1 MNIDEKL
8 HSQELYF
15 PDDEEMMR
23 AQAQCLEK
31 LYDYNMTRPSEADKR
46 TALLK
51 EMFAEIGDNSVI
63 GAGSVVSKDIPPN
76 CVAVG
81 NPCRVLREI
90 SEHDKE
96 YYYKDK
102 KINWSDF
109 EDYV

>member
-1 MNIDEKL
+1 
-8 HSQELYF
+8 
-15 PDDEEMMR
+15 
-23 AQAQCLEK
+23 
-31 LYDYNMTRPSEADKR
+31 
-46 TALLK
+46 
-51 EMFAEIGDNSVI
+51 MFAEIGDNSVI
-63 GAGSVVSKDIPPN
+63 GAGSVVSKNIPPN